1 MEERENKRLRL
12 TGLRGVNLSCD
23 QDTCQVLNGEFGG
36 MASTRVEAQLCPNNI
51 SLLVT
56 LL

>member
-36 MASTRVEAQLCPNNI
+36 MASTRVEAKLCPVWN
-51 SLLVT
+51 LVSDLKT
-56 LL
+56 